1 MCVWSDCLNSFNSI
15 GGTGF
20 FIHVFTWSS
29 IVWIGLVGLVGSS
42 NSAIVGFVGIVQI
55 VFVVEMN
62 VFFYNKKVSIFYVFC
77 WVSMLVFVLVF
88 GWVLC
93 WGWWVFVFFVHIVFK
108 GSGVFGLEDEMDN
121 NWL

>member
-29 IVWIGLVGLVGSS
+29 IVWIGLVGSS
-42 NSAIVGFVGIVQI
+42 NSAIVGFVGFVGIVQI

-77 WVSMLVFVLVF
+77 WVSVLVFVGGIFSGMVGFLYMF
-88 GWVLC
+88 
-93 WGWWVFVFFVHIVFK
+93 FVFFRTHSF
-108 GSGVFGLEDEMDN
+108 
-121 NWL
+121 